1 MKKKFE
7 NMERRGLPGGPNEM
21 FSYVTG
27 MFSTEGYKSDSPDK
41 NNPANLIA
49 SGSITMEN
57 VEFPVMGMD
66 NLGNSKMMMPGN
78 NYEFPGDMVL
88 EIPMAQK
95 AGETNYLK
103 TFGQA
108 AVNPFLPL
116 ISNLVQ
122 QGKENISE
130 NMLPFG
136 YQNSRGYTQLLDG
149 SSAVQGV
156 TLGKNVSKATNRFVD
171 NRPGVTANK
180 LTNRFGLPAIN
191 KIVSA
196 VFDLPKNKVE
206 KRNIEELYANPS
218 NIAPLQERKDLLNIL
233 LGLDQEYN
241 SIPIQDEYKPSK
253 SKDSDSV
260 YYKSPATESYIIN
273 QLQKDPQEFMRQ
285 VRGYK
290 DGVNYWAADDQ
301 NVNTL
306 GNYTLSL
313 GEDDK
318 GKYISYYDIWD
329 LQPFKNKAGT
339 AVLDAA
345 QSVAGL
351 NAPEVYGRVYLK
363 DDAKLGFKKEFT
375 RVPLDERGK
384 GGSVSW
390 QWKGKTYSG
399 TLIPSMEDEKNRYA
413 RTKNGKIKTL
423 PKANEGGDPPVK
435 EKKRTRLDI
444 YGDIVKL
451 NEQLRDTDS
460 QLEQFRQN
468 IGTIYKGFQQA
479 GDETLTDEQRQT
491 EIDTLLTNSSINPG
505 LFVAN
510 TSNPN
515 EGRVVGLDSVPKV
528 TRDWLRSIGGYG
540 CTTYGCGLL
549 RQAGAVTEDGSPF
562 PMISGNSQLN
572 SMIERNEGGL
582 QMKLMDPGFTD
593 LKAGDRIVSN
603 YSTSGGDGEAHTMIF
618 TGEYDDDGSPLMME
632 NSGGYVPGGV
642 SIRSLQDI
650 KGFKDTSDP
659 NSGLRV
665 TRYNLGRD
673 NLVSQLDKLKEE
685 YMAADPVEVA
695 GPPKIEIQ
703 PVTVAP
709 IEEQLKGIS
718 GLNIPIT
725 ATQRIKSKQFAGE
738 ISGDVLLRQVFAESS
753 LDPDAVSPAGARG
766 IAQFMPNTEK
776 ELQRLNLVNDKF
788 DPLDPSQARN
798 AQEAYMNYLSERPY
812 LAKGSPE
819 VQLAK
824 VLYAYN
830 RGPNAAKRNLS
841 QLKSSYDIYNSLD
854 WLEGINSES
863 RNYINKIL
871 GKDEKFS
878 KEYENILLDSTKSDI
893 VKLYKKF
900 GGDVD
905 LKRIYKNFLD
915 GTYDGTGNEK
925 RAKDIYDK
933 LNRMY
938 YREAKSAGM
947 SMPNYVMTYIIGN
960 S

>member
-27 MFSTEGYKSDSPDK
+27 VFSTEGYKSDSPDK

-57 VEFPVMGMD
+57 VEFPVLGMD

-78 NYEFPGDMVL
+78 NYQFPGDMVL
-88 EIPMAQK
+88 EIPMAQ
-95 AGETNYLK
+95 
-103 TFGQA
+103 
-108 AVNPFLPL
+108 
-116 ISNLVQ
+116 
-122 QGKENISE
+122 
-130 NMLPFG
+130 
-136 YQNSRGYTQLLDG
+136 
-149 SSAVQGV
+149 
-156 TLGKNVSKATNRFVD
+156 
-171 NRPGVTANK
+171 
-180 LTNRFGLPAIN
+180 
-191 KIVSA
+191 
-196 VFDLPKNKVE
+196 
-206 KRNIEELYANPS
+206 
-218 NIAPLQERKDLLNIL
+218 
-233 LGLDQEYN
+233 
-241 SIPIQDEYKPSK
+241 
-253 SKDSDSV
+253 
-260 YYKSPATESYIIN
+260 
-273 QLQKDPQEFMRQ
+273 
-285 VRGYK
+285 
-290 DGVNYWAADDQ
+290 
-301 NVNTL
+301 
-306 GNYTLSL
+306 
-313 GEDDK
+313 
-318 GKYISYYDIWD
+318 
-329 LQPFKNKAGT
+329 
-339 AVLDAA
+339 
-345 QSVAGL
+345 
-351 NAPEVYGRVYLK
+351 
-363 DDAKLGFKKEFT
+363 
-375 RVPLDERGK
+375 K

-435 EKKRTRLDI
+435 GNKRTRLDI

-451 NEQLRDTDS
+451 NEQLRDTDA
-460 QLEQFRQN
+460 QLEQFREN
-468 IGTIYKGFQQA
+468 IGTIYQGFKL
-479 GDETLTDEQRQT
+479 DEDLSDEERKNQLNA
-491 EIDTLLTNSSINPG
+491 LLVNSNVNPS
-505 LFVAN
+505 LFDVQ
-510 TSNPN
+510 SSSSQ
-515 EGRVVGLDSVPKV
+515 GRIVGLDSVPKV
-528 TRDWLRSIGGYG
+528 TRDWLGRIGGYG

-549 RQAGAVTEDGSPF
+549 RQAGAVTEEGNPF

-593 LKAGDRIVSN
+593 LKPGDRIVSN
-603 YSTSGGDGEAHTMIF
+603 YSTSAGDGDQHTMIF
-618 TGEYDDDGSPLMME
+618 TGEYDADGSPLMLE

-659 NSGLRV
+659 ESGLRV

-695 GPPKIEIQ
+695 GPPTIQIQ
-703 PVTVAP
+703 PVPVAP
-709 IEEQLKGIS
+709 IEQQLKDIS
-718 GLNIPIT
+718 SVTIPIN

-753 LDPDAVSPAGARG
+753 LDPNAVSPAGARG

-776 ELQRLNLVNDKF
+776 ELQRLNLVTSEF

-841 QLKSSYDIYNSLD
+841 QLKNSYDIYNSLD

>member
-27 MFSTEGYKSDSPDK
+27 VFSTEGYKSDSPDK

-49 SGSITMEN
+49 SGSITMED
-57 VEFPVMGMD
+57 VEFPVLGMD
-66 NLGNSKMMMPGN
+66 NLGNSKIMMPGN
-78 NYEFPGDMVL
+78 NYQFPGDMVIELPMMADGGRCWPGYKPVSGKMAYSKGSCEKAEDGL
-88 EIPMAQK
+88 ELSTKQRGGNTLDDKIVFPLAKKLAAAADATSDFITEKTDDIYNMIKPEITQEDRQFIFDNVRPLSYPTLTTMATTGANLLLKK
-95 AGETNYLK
+95 AGFDTTTPPALDSDGDYQIGDEAWAKSLGVATKDKYI
-103 TFGQA
+103 
-108 AVNPFLPL
+108 LP
-116 ISNLVQ
+116 
-122 QGKENISE
+122 
-130 NMLPFG
+130 
-136 YQNSRGYTQLLDG
+136 
-149 SSAVQGV
+149 
-156 TLGKNVSKATNRFVD
+156 
-171 NRPGVTANK
+171 
-180 LTNRFGLPAIN
+180 
-191 KIVSA
+191 
-196 VFDLPKNKVE
+196 
-206 KRNIEELYANPS
+206 
-218 NIAPLQERKDLLNIL
+218 QE
-233 LGLDQEYN
+233 
-241 SIPIQDEYKPSK
+241 EYKPS
-253 SKDSDSV
+253 SAKDSDAKYFKLHDDVIDYTKIMKELSSKDVDHVQYFESLAPFLKKGFMDETEFEQIDPLQNFKVSV
-260 YYKSPATESYIIN
+260 
-273 QLQKDPQEFMRQ
+273 
-285 VRGYK
+285 GYDEEK
-290 DGVNYWAADDQ
+290 KQ
-301 NVNTL
+301 
-306 GNYTLSL
+306 
-313 GEDDK
+313 
-318 GKYISYYDIWD
+318 KYISIYDKYDFKGALNNVIKPYEFYDRYY
-329 LQPFKNKAGT
+329 
-339 AVLDAA
+339 
-345 QSVAGL
+345 
-351 NAPEVYGRVYLK
+351 
-363 DDAKLGFKKEFT
+363 
-375 RVPLDERGK
+375 
-384 GGSVSW
+384 
-390 QWKGKTYSG
+390 
-399 TLIPSMEDEKNRYA
+399 
-413 RTKNGKIKTL
+413 L
-423 PKANEGGDPPVK
+423 PKGQKGVEQGSS
-435 EKKRTRLDI
+435 KRTRVDI
-444 YGDIVKL
+444 YKDINRL
-451 NEQLRDTDS
+451 NQQIRDTDS
-460 QLEQFRQN
+460 QLDQFRKN

-479 GDETLTDEQRQT
+479 GDETLSDEQRQT
-491 EIDTLLTNSSINPG
+491 EIDTLLTDSPINPG
-505 LFVAN
+505 LFVAD

-515 EGRVVGLDSVPKV
+515 EGRVIGLDSVPKV

-549 RQAGAVTEDGSPF
+549 RQAGAVTEEGKPF

-582 QMKLMDPGFTD
+582 QMKLMDPGFSD
-593 LKAGDRIVSN
+593 LVAGDRIVSN
-603 YSTSGGDGEAHTMIF
+603 YSTSGGDGDAHTMIF
-618 TGEYDDDGSPLMME
+618 TGEYDADGSPIVME
-632 NSGGYVPGGV
+632 NSGGWVPGGV

-650 KGFKDTSDP
+650 KGYRDTSDP
-659 NSGLRV
+659 ESGLRV

-673 NLVSQLDKLKEE
+673 KLQSELDKLKEE
-685 YMAADPVEVA
+685 YMAADPEA
-695 GPPKIEIQ
+695 QIQ
-703 PVTVAP
+703 LSELKPASVNITP
-709 IEEQLKGIS
+709 IEQQLEEAV
-718 GLNIPIT
+718 NVTIPIN
-725 ATQRIKSKQFAGE
+725 ATQRLKPKKQLAGE
-738 ISGDVLLRQVFAESS
+738 ISSDILLRQVFAESS
-753 LDPDAVSPAGARG
+753 LDPSAVSPAGARG

-776 ELQRLNLVNDKF
+776 ELQRLNLVTNEF

-841 QLKSSYDIYNSLD
+841 QLKNSYDIYNSLD

>member
-1 MKKKFE
+1 
-7 NMERRGLPGGPNEM
+7 
-21 FSYVTG
+21 
-27 MFSTEGYKSDSPDK
+27 
-41 NNPANLIA
+41 
-49 SGSITMEN
+49 
-57 VEFPVMGMD
+57 
-66 NLGNSKMMMPGN
+66 
-78 NYEFPGDMVL
+78 
-88 EIPMAQK
+88 
-95 AGETNYLK
+95 
-103 TFGQA
+103 
-108 AVNPFLPL
+108 
-116 ISNLVQ
+116 
-122 QGKENISE
+122 
-130 NMLPFG
+130 
-136 YQNSRGYTQLLDG
+136 
-149 SSAVQGV
+149 
-156 TLGKNVSKATNRFVD
+156 
-171 NRPGVTANK
+171 
-180 LTNRFGLPAIN
+180 
-191 KIVSA
+191 
-196 VFDLPKNKVE
+196 
-206 KRNIEELYANPS
+206 
-218 NIAPLQERKDLLNIL
+218 
-233 LGLDQEYN
+233 
-241 SIPIQDEYKPSK
+241 
-253 SKDSDSV
+253 
-260 YYKSPATESYIIN
+260 
-273 QLQKDPQEFMRQ
+273 
-285 VRGYK
+285 
-290 DGVNYWAADDQ
+290 
-301 NVNTL
+301 
-306 GNYTLSL
+306 
-313 GEDDK
+313 
-318 GKYISYYDIWD
+318 
-329 LQPFKNKAGT
+329 
-339 AVLDAA
+339 
-345 QSVAGL
+345 
-351 NAPEVYGRVYLK
+351 
-363 DDAKLGFKKEFT
+363 
-375 RVPLDERGK
+375 
-384 GGSVSW
+384 
-390 QWKGKTYSG
+390 
-399 TLIPSMEDEKNRYA
+399 
-413 RTKNGKIKTL
+413 
-423 PKANEGGDPPVK
+423 
-435 EKKRTRLDI
+435 
-444 YGDIVKL
+444 
-451 NEQLRDTDS
+451 
-460 QLEQFRQN
+460 
-468 IGTIYKGFQQA
+468 
-479 GDETLTDEQRQT
+479 
-491 EIDTLLTNSSINPG
+491 
-505 LFVAN
+505 
-510 TSNPN
+510 
-515 EGRVVGLDSVPKV
+515 
-528 TRDWLRSIGGYG
+528 
-540 CTTYGCGLL
+540 
-549 RQAGAVTEDGSPF
+549 
-562 PMISGNSQLN
+562 MISGNSQLN

-593 LKAGDRIVSN
+593 LKPGDRIVSN
-603 YSTSGGDGEAHTMIF
+603 YSTSAGDGDQHTMIF
-618 TGEYDDDGSPLMME
+618 TGEYDADGSPLMLE

-659 NSGLRV
+659 ESGLRV

-695 GPPKIEIQ
+695 GPPKIEMQ
-703 PVTVAP
+703 PVSITP

-718 GLNIPIT
+718 NVTIPIN

-753 LDPDAVSPAGARG
+753 LDPNAVSPAGARG

-776 ELQRLNLVNDKF
+776 ELQRLNLVTSEF

-841 QLKSSYDIYNSLD
+841 QLKNSYDIYNSLD